1 MVVVIVLSVLGVMVF
16 GFFLVKRMDVFLKK
30 NGTAPERAGRD
41 GDASASEKS
50 DAARSRREFE
60 REFEREGVWIREEKK
75 DAREPKKRKDEK

>member
-60 REFEREGVWIREEKK
+60 REGVWIREEKK
-75 DAREPKKRKDEK
+75 DAREPKKRKDEE

>member
-1 MVVVIVLSVLGVMVF
+1 MVIVIVLSVLGVMVF

-30 NGTAPERAGRD
+30 NGAAPEPKGRD
-41 GDASASEKS
+41 GDAPDPAGS
-50 DAARSRREFE
+50 DAARSR

>member
-1 MVVVIVLSVLGVMVF
+1 MVVVIALSVLGVMVF

-30 NGTAPERAGRD
+30 NGTAPERAGCG

-50 DAARSRREFE
+50 DAARSR

>member
-30 NGTAPERAGRD
+30 NGTAPEQAGRD

-60 REFEREGVWIREEKK
+60 REGVWIREENGETDEKK
-75 DAREPKKRKDEK
+75 DDK

>member
-30 NGTAPERAGRD
+30 NGTAPERAGHD

-50 DAARSRREFE
+50 DAARSR

>member
-60 REFEREGVWIREEKK
+60 REGVWIREEKK
-75 DAREPKKRKDEK
+75 DAREPKKRKGEK